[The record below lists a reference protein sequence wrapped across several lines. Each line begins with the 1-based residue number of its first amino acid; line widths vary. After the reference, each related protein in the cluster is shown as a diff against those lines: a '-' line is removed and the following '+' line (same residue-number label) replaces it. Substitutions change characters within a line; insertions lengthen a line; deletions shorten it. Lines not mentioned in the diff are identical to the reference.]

1 MEAIEEILLLYAKE
15 RYFFSFL
22 HVYVGC
28 RANERSVFVEL
39 QAESAEKG

>member
-1 MEAIEEILLLYAKE
+1 MAVIEEILLLYAKE

-28 RANERSVFVEL
+28 RANERSVSVES